1 MSTPSVE
8 SVESVVPAQTVLR
21 AIVDEFSGIL
31 SVLEQLLS
39 NVNKGGFTGLPNDVR
54 HVMYRGTIS
63 LLAAIVAYIEYMTQ
77 RFATLPIQD
86 DNYIVTQVTRDM
98 LMFNLN
104 GIVSCFDLYKN
115 NPSVELS
122 SAMLEYIIA
131 RFKSFQD
138 KFTETMKPQLLVV
151 DTDF

>member
-1 MSTPSVE
+1 MSTPLVE
-8 SVESVVPAQTVLR
+8 SAQSARSALKIITAKMR
-21 AIVDEFSGIL
+21 SIGE
-31 SVLEQLLS
+31 VLERMFNS
-39 NVNKGGFTGLPNDVR
+39 VNEGGFTGLSNEVR
-54 HVMYRGTIS
+54 HRMYRGTIS